1 MAIKGKE
8 VIKAIKAEQKNGE
21 TVNMTFRVPKAL
33 AEKFKAICDKQGV
46 SSNKAVIKLLQE
58 FMADF

>member
-8 VIKAIKAEQKNGE
+8 VIKAIKAEQKTEE
-21 TVNMTFRVPKAL
+21 TVNLTFRIPKDL
-33 AEKFKAICDKQGV
+33 ADRFKAICEKQGV